1 MPAAGWMLLS
11 GLLFASMGVC
21 VKLASPHFGAL
32 ELVFYR
38 GLIGV
43 LFVLALA
50 RRQGVPLAT
59 RHPRMHAWRSTVGVA
74 SLAAWFYAIAHLPL
88 ATAVTLNYMSSIWM
102 AVFLIAGALAAW
114 RPSPEAPRPPLQVPM
129 LLSVAAGFAGV
140 LMLLRPTIDPAQA
153 FAGLVGLLSGMAAAL
168 AYMQVQ
174 ALSRMGEPEVRTVFY
189 FGLGSAVVGA
199 AGMAFTGA
207 SPWTWPHALWL
218 LPMGLLAAGGQL
230 CLTMAYA
237 RTATPR
243 DTLTLASLQ
252 YCGIIYASI
261 FGLALFGDRI
271 PAIGWA
277 GMATIVA
284 SGIAAS
290 VLRSRGPDA
299 APPDARQETL

>member
-21 VKLASPHFGAL
+21 VKMASPHFGAL

-43 LFVLALA
+43 VFVAALA
-50 RRQGVPLAT
+50 RRQGIALGT
-59 RHPRMHAWRSTVGVA
+59 RHPRMHAWRSIVGVA
-74 SLAAWFYAIAHLPL
+74 SLAAWFYAIGHLPL

-102 AVFLIAGALAAW
+102 AVFLIAGALAMW
-114 RPSPEAPRPPLQVPM
+114 RPSAESPRPPLQVPM

-140 LMLLRPTIDPAQA
+140 LMLLRPSIDPAQA

-174 ALSRMGEPEVRTVFY
+174 ALSRTGEPEVRVVFY

-199 AGMAFTGA
+199 GGMAFTGA
-207 SPWTWPHALWL
+207 SPWSWPHALWL

-237 RTATPR
+237 RATTQR

-252 YCGIIYASI
+252 YCGIVYASI
-261 FGLALFGDRI
+261 FGLLLFGDRL

-277 GMATIVA
+277 GMALIVA
-284 SGIAAS
+284 SGMAAS
-290 VLRSRGPDA
+290 ILRGRGPGA
-299 APPDARQETL
+299 APQDARQETL